1 MRYAMKEQLLD
12 QFVNQPYV
20 SQLFNQVAANLT
32 DLNVDVTQFQDTMK
46 ESGEDVVLYI
56 DNDLAYL
63 ERKVEYINSTEALP
77 ELQSVM
83 KAKLQ
88 TLTEEE
94 LQRHIELMQYFESD
108 AYKKIVQLEDE
119 SFVEFTQQVNDMQKL
134 VKISL

>member
-32 DLNVDVTQFQDTMK
+32 DLNVDVMQFQDTMK
-46 ESGEDVVLYI
+46 ESCEDVALYA

-63 ERKVEYINSTEALP
+63 ERKVEYVNSTDALP
-77 ELQSVM
+77 ELQNVM

-94 LQRHIELMQYFESD
+94 LQRHIEVMKYLDSD
-108 AYKKIVQLEDE
+108 ICKKISQLEEE
-119 SFVEFTQQVNDMQKL
+119 SFYDFTQQVNDMQKL

>member
-1 MRYAMKEQLLD
+1 MKEQLLD

-32 DLNVDVTQFQDTMK
+32 DLNVDVMQFQDTMS
-46 ESGEDVVLYI
+46 ESGEDVALYT

-63 ERKVEYINSTEALP
+63 ERKVEYVNSTDALP

-94 LQRHIELMQYFESD
+94 LQRHIEVMKYLDSD
-108 AYKKIVQLEDE
+108 ICKKISQLEEE
-119 SFVEFTQQVNDMQKL
+119 SFYDFTQQVNDMQKL